1 MGALRR
7 AAPGGEIAVPTRSD
21 EAGALYRRLKPP
33 AHYAFRRTPPH
44 RRHVVVTSGA
54 LVRMGDESTST
65 DTNSK
70 LTVGGFVVA
79 AANVNHSLPA

>member
-1 MGALRR
+1 
-7 AAPGGEIAVPTRSD
+7 
-21 EAGALYRRLKPP
+21 
-33 AHYAFRRTPPH
+33 
-44 RRHVVVTSGA
+44 
-54 LVRMGDESTST
+54 MGDESTST